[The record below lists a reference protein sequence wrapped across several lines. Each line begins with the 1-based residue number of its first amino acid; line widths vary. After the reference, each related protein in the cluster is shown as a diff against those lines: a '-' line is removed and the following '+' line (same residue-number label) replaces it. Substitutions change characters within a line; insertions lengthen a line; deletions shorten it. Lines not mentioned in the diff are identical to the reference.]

1 MNTKNPSLFRTLA
14 ASAFVAASAMLL
26 AACEPVVGTANA
38 SQPDAPAVSTATVY
52 FGTEY
57 ADVQAKLPAD
67 DKPAAPTF

>member
-14 ASAFVAASAMLL
+14 AGAFVGAFAMLL

-38 SQPDAPAVSTATVY
+38 SPADTPAVSTAAVY

-67 DKPAAPTF
+67 TKPAAPSF